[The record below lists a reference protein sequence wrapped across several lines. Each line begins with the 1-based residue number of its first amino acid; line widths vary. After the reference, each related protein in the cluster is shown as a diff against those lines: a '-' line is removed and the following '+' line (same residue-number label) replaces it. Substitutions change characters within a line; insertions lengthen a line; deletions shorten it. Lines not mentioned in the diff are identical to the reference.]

1 MSGAPSIRTNAF
13 RFPPSSTTAT
23 HCGTLSSLAFAT
35 AASINSLANSA
46 VIPCFSKVLL
56 ILKSLDGYG
65 GKRPGF
71 RAERWPPSLSRF
83 NRIARAGATLRFG
96 EACSDGGALCGAI
109 RLQARGT
116 ERRFWNQPQPV
127 CELGRVARTHRG
139 FFGANSHSQ
148 QHRLANRKHD
158 RGHPTSADH
167 RHARNLDDHR
177 EIVWMAHEA
186 IRPTFHRRHSGKH
199 DYPRIPAR
207 AEA

>member
-109 RLQARGT
+109 RLQTPGAGDGA
-116 ERRFWNQPQPV
+116 EV
-127 CELGRVARTHRG
+127 LESAAAGLRTRT
-139 FFGANSHSQ
+139 
-148 QHRLANRKHD
+148 R
-158 RGHPTSADH
+158 SADPS
-167 RHARNLDDHR
+167 RLLRR
-177 EIVWMAHEA
+177 EFAL
-186 IRPTFHRRHSGKH
+186 
-199 DYPRIPAR
+199 
-207 AEA
+207 